1 MEKGI
6 GSWGVS
12 KKLIGGFLLV
22 IFLTVIVGGVGF
34 YASSRLSGVIGSLK
48 DESIP
53 SIKGIGDVLISI
65 TRIKV
70 ALRTLLYKDA
80 GAEYE
85 RQAKNIASA
94 REVYRSAID
103 AYDKISRTPE
113 EDALY
118 KKMLEAIAK
127 AAEGTNA
134 VLAQAEKLAKGQGN
148 KEENKAALDDL
159 ILVKY
164 RNAVDQALQDID
176 ALHTYIINYYGHEQP
191 AEAVKLAAL
200 LNAIMLVTTGLAVV
214 LALALGIIIAR
225 SIAKPMNKASGDLN
239 AATNSLEG
247 AASQI
252 ASSSQELSSGASE
265 LASSVEE
272 ITSSM
277 EELQSIIESNAK
289 TVNETGMLVN
299 EVSDKAKQN
308 AAQGD
313 ALYTVMIS
321 NSERGKQILKIN
333 KVIDDIA
340 FQTSILALNA
350 AVEAARAGEAGRG
363 FAVVADQ
370 VKSLAQKSAEAS
382 RETSE
387 LIESVVTEIARATD
401 QSRTVAEDSKK
412 TMELVTKITV
422 LLDEVTRAFKE
433 QSKGAN
439 QVTKAVSQVNS
450 VVQQTAAMSEENASA
465 GEELLAQAESMRSVS
480 FEISKIVNGFAK
492 AKADEEAAL
501 KSREKQSGKAT
512 KLHEKTQRIHN
523 ELESIRQHDTA
534 RSGGKADVEIVDPE
548 DKIPLKDFKDF

>member
-6 GSWGVS
+6 GAWGVS
-12 KKLIGGFLLV
+12 KKLIGGFLIV
-22 IFLTVIVGGVGF
+22 IFLTVVVGGVGL
-34 YASSRLSGVIGSLK
+34 YSTSQLGGVMKTFKDVSVPTIVEMGDMMINFLK
-48 DESIP
+48 IKNSI
-53 SIKGIGDVLISI
+53 
-65 TRIKV
+65 
-70 ALRTLLYKDA
+70 RTLLYHDA
-80 GAEYE
+80 ASEYE
-85 RQAKNIASA
+85 RQSKRIADA
-94 REVYRSAID
+94 RAAYKEALD
-103 AYDKISRTPE
+103 AYDKIPRTPE
-113 EDALY
+113 EDILY
-118 KKMLEAIAK
+118 KKALISVAEADK
-127 AAEGTNA
+127 GTDA
-134 VLAQAEKLAKGQGN
+134 ILAQAAKLVKESAN
-148 KEENKAALDDL
+148 KEENKRVLDDL
-159 ILVKY
+159 ILVVY
-164 RNAVDQALQDID
+164 RNAIDDAIKEIDELHNYIQQYYAQEQIEKDLALTK
-176 ALHTYIINYYGHEQP
+176 LLF
-191 AEAVKLAAL
+191 AVMIAVT
-200 LNAIMLVTTGLAVV
+200 AIGVV
-214 LALALGIIIAR
+214 LALAMGIIIAR
-225 SIAKPMNKASGDLN
+225 SISKPMNKLSGDLN
-239 AATNSLEG
+239 SATNSLEG

-289 TVNETGMLVN
+289 TVGETGMLVN
-299 EVSDKAKQN
+299 EVSEKAKQN

-313 ALYTVMIS
+313 TLYTVMIS

-401 QSRTVAEDSKK
+401 QSKTVAEESKK
-412 TMELVTKITV
+412 TTELVTKITV

-439 QVTKAVSQVNS
+439 QVTKAVGQVNS

-465 GEELLAQAESMRSVS
+465 GEELLAQAEAMRSVS
-480 FEISKIVNGFAK
+480 FDISKIVNGYEK
-492 AKADEEAAL
+492 AKQDEDEAL
-501 KSREKQSGKAT
+501 KSRERQGSKSSRI
-512 KLHEKTQRIHN
+512 HEKTERIHS
-523 ELESIRQHDTA
+523 ELEGIKRKDYA
-534 RSGGKADVEIVDPE
+534 KGGVKGDVEIVDPE
-548 DKIPLKDFKDF
+548 DKIPLNDFKDF

>member
-6 GSWGVS
+6 GAWGVS

-22 IFLTVIVGGVGF
+22 VFLTMVVGGIGL
-34 YASSRLSGVIGSLK
+34 YSTSRLSNVLLVLK

-53 SIKGIGDVLISI
+53 SIDLISEI
-65 TRIKV
+65 IESMYGIKYCV
-70 ALRTLLYKDA
+70 RTLLYEDVASEFQKQSDNIANFRKLRVEALEEYDKLPRTAEEDKLYKEALRLLDISVKSADIILAAASKIGKNSA
-80 GAEYE
+80 GA
-85 RQAKNIASA
+85 A
-94 REVYRSAID
+94 
-103 AYDKISRTPE
+103 DKK
-113 EDALY
+113 Y
-118 KKMLEAIAK
+118 
-127 AAEGTNA
+127 
-134 VLAQAEKLAKGQGN
+134 
-148 KEENKAALDDL
+148 LDNL
-159 ILVKY
+159 ILNEY
-164 RNAVDQALQDID
+164 RNEIDDAIGAFQALMD
-176 ALHTYIINYYGHEQP
+176 YIVKYYGHEQP
-191 AEAVKLAAL
+191 ASYVKLANL
-200 LNAIMLVTTGLAVV
+200 LNVIMIAATGISIVIGL
-214 LALALGIIIAR
+214 LMGIIIAR
-225 SIAKPMNKASGDLN
+225 SISKPMNKSSGDLN
-239 AATNSLEG
+239 SATNSLEG

-252 ASSSQELSSGASE
+252 AASSQELSSGASE

-289 TVNETGMLVN
+289 TVGETGMLVN
-299 EVSDKAKQN
+299 EVSEKAKQN
-308 AAQGD
+308 AEQGD
-313 ALYTVMIS
+313 TLYTVMIS

-401 QSRTVAEDSKK
+401 QSKTVAEDSKK
-412 TMELVTKITV
+412 TTELVTKITV

-465 GEELLAQAESMRSVS
+465 GEELLAQAEAMRSVS
-480 FEISKIVNGFAK
+480 FAISKIVNGYEK
-492 AKADEEAAL
+492 AKQDEDEAL
-501 KSREKQSGKAT
+501 KSRERQGSKTSRI
-512 KLHEKTQRIHN
+512 HEKTQLIHS
-523 ELESIRQHDTA
+523 ELESIKRKENA
-534 RSGGKADVEIVDPE
+534 KGGVKGDVEIVDPE
-548 DKIPLKDFKDF
+548 DKIPLNDFKDF

>member
-6 GSWGVS
+6 GAWSVS

-22 IFLTVIVGGVGF
+22 IFLTLVVGGVGL
-34 YASSRLSGVIGSLK
+34 YSTSNLGGVIKVIK
-48 DESIP
+48 DESVP
-53 SIKGIGDVLISI
+53 SIVHIGDIMVELEK
-65 TRIKV
+65 IKYS
-70 ALRTLLYKDA
+70 LRTLLYHDVA
-80 GAEYE
+80 SEYE
-85 RQAKNIASA
+85 RQSKNITEA
-94 REVYRSAID
+94 RAAYRKALD

-113 EDALY
+113 EDELY
-118 KKMLEAIAK
+118 KKALIAVAEAIKGVDAI
-127 AAEGTNA
+127 
-134 VLAQAEKLAKGQGN
+134 LAQAEKLIKSLAN
-148 KEENKAALDDL
+148 KDENKRVLDDL
-159 ILVKY
+159 ILGVY
-164 RNAVDQALQDID
+164 RNAIDEAITEFGGLQEYIQQYYAVEQLEESLALSNLLIVIMIS
-176 ALHTYIINYYGHEQP
+176 ATIIG
-191 AEAVKLAAL
+191 
-200 LNAIMLVTTGLAVV
+200 VV
-214 LALALGIIIAR
+214 LALVMGIIIAR
-225 SIAKPMNKASGDLN
+225 SISKPMNKSSADLN
-239 AATNSLEG
+239 SATNSLES

-289 TVNETGMLVN
+289 TVGETGMLVN
-299 EVSDKAKQN
+299 EVSEKAKQN
-308 AAQGD
+308 AEQGD
-313 ALYTVMIS
+313 KLYSVMIS

-401 QSRTVAEDSKK
+401 QSKAVAEDSKK
-412 TMELVTKITV
+412 TTELVTKITV

-465 GEELLAQAESMRSVS
+465 GEELLAQAEAMRSVS
-480 FEISKIVNGFAK
+480 FEISKIVNGYAK
-492 AKADEEAAL
+492 AKHDEDEAL
-501 KSREKQSGKAT
+501 KSREKQGSKASRI
-512 KLHEKTQRIHN
+512 HEKTQLIHS
-523 ELESIRQHDTA
+523 ELESIKRKEGAKGTA
-534 RSGGKADVEIVDPE
+534 KGDVEIVDPE
-548 DKIPLKDFKDF
+548 DKIPLNDFKDF